1 MKLMIEES
9 NSFSFVILMYVS
21 FVIPSQALSA
31 NCVHDNPTI
40 KGLFYSVVGTYGNP
54 VFTQIF
60 PMKAIKEATTKYGG
74 ILTSTGIVF
83 EERSNTALTKLTD
96 YFLGSVTPELGI
108 RTECKKLL
116 RLFREEN
123 SSDIES
129 TNMYSISGQRML
141 SMNEF
146 ETQKSVADR
155 IKLYNPLAKGNYIIK
170 LISASKV
177 LTTKII
183 IQ

>member
-9 NSFSFVILMYVS
+9 NSFSFVIFLYAS
-21 FVIPSQALSA
+21 FVIPHQAFYP
-31 NCVHDNPTI
+31 NRVHDNPTT
-40 KGLFYSVVGTYGNP
+40 KGLFYSLVATYGNA

-60 PMKAIKEATTKYGG
+60 PMKAFKEVTTKYGG

-83 EERSNTALTKLTD
+83 VERSNTSFTLTD
-96 YFLGSVTPELGI
+96 CFLGSVTPEVGI

-146 ETQKSVADR
+146 ATQKSVANR
-155 IKLYNPLAKGNYIIK
+155 IQLHNPLEKGNYIIK

-177 LTTKII
+177 LTTKNI